1 MTTSRQPQALAPSSP
16 STMFKNLNTIERE
29 RARESEREERE
40 REREREKEKRQTV
53 TARKRQ
59 TERENERER
68 RKDTERKPL
77 NKQQPQLENTR
88 HNFVQTT

>member
-1 MTTSRQPQALAPSSP
+1 MRNDDKPAASGV
-16 STMFKNLNTIERE
+16 STLIAKHNVQESKNNRE
-29 RARESEREERE
+29 RESEREERE